1 MHSDRPGYCSEE
13 PAPFMLL
20 TKAGAEGIN
29 LPSVLSH
36 RDIFI
41 AIMIIGTLMS
51 VITDGLWVEETIKAN
66 IN

>member
-1 MHSDRPGYCSEE
+1 
-13 PAPFMLL
+13 MLL

-51 VITDGLWVEETIKAN
+51 VITDCLWVEETIKAN

>member
-1 MHSDRPGYCSEE
+1 
-13 PAPFMLL
+13 MLL
-20 TKAGAEGIN
+20 TKAGAERIN

-51 VITDGLWVEETIKAN
+51 VITDCLWVEETIKAN

>member
-13 PAPFMLL
+13 PAPFTLL
-20 TKAGAEGIN
+20 TKAGAERIN

-51 VITDGLWVEETIKAN
+51 VITDCLWVEETIKAN